1 VRVSIVVPPFDYGS
15 MLYGLV
21 RRKSFHNAVPL
32 GAISIAAYLREQ
44 GHDVQVVDAPAHDF
58 GYEEVCGEVN
68 RFAPDA
74 VGVGA
79 TSVIWHSAEVMTKLL
94 KQRFDVPVFV
104 GGPHPSLYPEH
115 AMEAEGVDAVVFG
128 EGEET
133 TVELIDAL
141 IAGRTVHQL
150 HGIHG
155 VAFRTE
161 DGTVVRND
169 DRIPKMHLDDAPV
182 PAYDLLDLSRY
193 SAPPMRVRQMPAV
206 YMELFRGCAYA
217 RCTYCT
223 SGGGLKNR
231 YRRHSPKRA
240 AEKVYEIHERW
251 GAREVAFVDDDF
263 VVGKEWIYDFC
274 AELRKLG
281 NPVSWTCYVRASQVD
296 AGIFS
301 SMKAAGCHQVLIGME
316 VLDNAALV
324 RLRKDLT
331 IESCGEA
338 VRAAHSAGLSVIGL
352 FMCGIPNTSPD
363 SVFETVRIAL
373 EQEVD
378 VAVFSLYRPPPG
390 SPEYA
395 ELDWG
400 PEDYIDCFKKQKDAV
415 YLPQGWT
422 DLQQVEDVFAQAY
435 RRFYLDPGFMKRA
448 AQKAF
453 SDPILARNIAKGAL
467 TLADQFRPDWMRLG
481 LRDRYRPKDRLT
493 R

>member
-1 VRVSIVVPPFDYGS
+1 
-15 MLYGLV
+15 
-21 RRKSFHNAVPL
+21 
-32 GAISIAAYLREQ
+32 
-44 GHDVQVVDAPAHDF
+44 
-58 GYEEVCGEVN
+58 
-68 RFAPDA
+68 
-74 VGVGA
+74 
-79 TSVIWHSAEVMTKLL
+79 
-94 KQRFDVPVFV
+94 
-104 GGPHPSLYPEH
+104 
-115 AMEAEGVDAVVFG
+115 
-128 EGEET
+128 
-133 TVELIDAL
+133 
-141 IAGRTVHQL
+141 
-150 HGIHG
+150 
-155 VAFRTE
+155 
-161 DGTVVRND
+161 
-169 DRIPKMHLDDAPV
+169 
-182 PAYDLLDLSRY
+182 
-193 SAPPMRVRQMPAV
+193 
-206 YMELFRGCAYA
+206 
-217 RCTYCT
+217 
-223 SGGGLKNR
+223 
-231 YRRHSPKRA
+231 
-240 AEKVYEIHERW
+240 
-251 GAREVAFVDDDF
+251 
-263 VVGKEWIYDFC
+263 
-274 AELRKLG
+274 
-281 NPVSWTCYVRASQVD
+281 VD